1 MNKRTKTALRR
12 WCLYGWTLAKWTM
25 AASAIGVVCGLI
37 GTMFHF
43 GVHEVTAFRGTH
55 PWVLYLLPLA
65 GFVIVSFYKLTE
77 TDGLGTDDIID
88 AVHEG
93 KRLPILLLPAI
104 FFGTV
109 LTHLCG
115 GSAGREG
122 AALQMGGTIGQCM
135 GRTFRLDDRDLRVAT
150 LAGMAAFFS
159 ALFGTPL
166 AATVFAI
173 MVISIGVL
181 YHVALYPS
189 LLAALVAY
197 GVSVRLGV
205 EPTRFTVAVPDQS
218 VGMFVRVAALGV
230 LCALVSILF
239 CKLMHGAGHLMKR
252 IKNPWLRVICG
263 GFAVIALTW
272 IFGTDYNGAGMDIVT
287 RAIEQETVA
296 VPWAFLLKLVFTAVT
311 LAAGFKG
318 GEVVPSFFV
327 GATFGCAVSPL
338 LGLPAGL
345 RRRGRSGRCVL
356 RRDQLPGGI
365 HAAGGGAVRR
375 GGNAVFCLGLLP
387 ELYALRV
394 SGAVFQP
401 DHPLFQAEG
410 PVHQRPYQRLPR
422 WRENR
427 IKQAPPTV
435 SP

>member
-88 AVHEG
+88 AVHAG

-272 IFGTDYNGAGMDIVT
+272 VFGTDYNGAGMDVVT
-287 RAIEQETVA
+287 
-296 VPWAFLLKLVFTAVT
+296 
-311 LAAGFKG
+311 
-318 GEVVPSFFV
+318 
-327 GATFGCAVSPL
+327 
-338 LGLPAGL
+338 LGLPAEVGFHGGHAGSGLQGRRGGALLLRGCDLRLRSVSAAGSAGWL
-345 RRRGRSGRCVL
+345 RRRGRSGCCFL
-356 RRDQLPGGI
+356 RRDQLPGGV
-365 HAAGGGAVRR
+365 HAAGSGTVRR

-394 SGAVFQP
+394 SGTVFQP
-401 DHPLFQAEG
+401 DHPLFQVEST
-410 PVHQRPYQRLPR
+410 VHQRPYQRLPR
-422 WRENR
+422 RRENR

-435 SP
+435 FL